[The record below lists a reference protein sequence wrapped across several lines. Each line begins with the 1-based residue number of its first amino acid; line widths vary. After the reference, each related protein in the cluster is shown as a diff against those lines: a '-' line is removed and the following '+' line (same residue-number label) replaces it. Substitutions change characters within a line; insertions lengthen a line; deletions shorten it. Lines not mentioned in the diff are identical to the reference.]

1 MKPSSDIALLTTT
14 LPFPV
19 SLTVTSKS
27 AVGGREGLEPHN
39 LRIKVRS
46 FAAALKGH
54 SRTLAQATLFE
65 ALDRGRVS
73 VVAPIVGTGVLWTV
87 VFAAIFLGRGELVG
101 RRLFVVALLVVAGS
115 TLVGATR

>member
-19 SLTVTSKS
+19 SLTVTSES

-46 FAAALKGH
+46 FAAALGTFPHNSLKP
-54 SRTLAQATLFE
+54 R
-65 ALDRGRVS
+65 DRQ
-73 VVAPIVGTGVLWTV
+73 
-87 VFAAIFLGRGELVG
+87 
-101 RRLFVVALLVVAGS
+101 
-115 TLVGATR
+115 